1 MAENFLAP
9 GAQRLG
15 TVRDVMTAD
24 VLAIAADDTLDTIA
38 GLFEKYDYDGMP
50 VVDANYKLLGVITA
64 YDMILQ
70 SSGMHL
76 PTVIGIM
83 NNIAKG
89 KGDKRQLE
97 EQFGKLRE
105 IRATAIMNPKP
116 LSVNPN
122 APLSEVARLFAE
134 HPKVNPICVVDLDG
148 KLLGVISRYDVMKFF
163 NEKYFNQ
170 MIGKVSE
177 GDPYK
182 AFPTKS
188 AKEAEQALGEV
199 EKEFLLVTKRRPL
212 IWKYLFIA
220 AFAAGLIVATAL
232 IIRIVQRG
240 G

>member
-1 MAENFLAP
+1 
-9 GAQRLG
+9 
-15 TVRDVMTAD
+15 MTGD

-38 GLFEKYDYDGMP
+38 QLFEKYDYDGMP

-83 NNIAKG
+83 QNIAKG
-89 KGDKRQLE
+89 KGDRRQLE
-97 EQFGKLRE
+97 EQFSKLRE
-105 IRATAIMNPKP
+105 IKATAIMNPKA
-116 LSVNPN
+116 LTVRTN
-122 APLSEVARLFAE
+122 APLSEAAKLFAE
-134 HPKVNPICVVDLDG
+134 NPKVNPISVVDGDG
-148 KLLGVISRYDVMKFF
+148 KLLGVISRYDVLKFF

-170 MIGKVSE
+170 IIGKVND
-177 GDPYK
+177 GDPFR

-188 AKEAEQALGEV
+188 SKEAEQALSEV
-199 EKEFLLVTKRRPL
+199 EEKFLLVTKRRPL

-220 AFAAGLIVATAL
+220 AFAAGLVVATAL